1 MKPAERWGRREFAYS
16 LGLGARAAVR
26 LTAGLALLAWTTL
39 PALAQEQSAPDPADS
54 LTGTIFRWL
63 NFALVMGVI
72 IYLISKVGAPYF
84 RQNAQA
90 ISQSIR
96 QAAEERA
103 AAEHELNEISQKLAK
118 IDVEIQQM
126 RRTAASESAAQ
137 AERIRTLART
147 EVERVAQ
154 AARAEI
160 MASERAAALE
170 LRGAAARLATERA
183 AALISARVSAAAEAG
198 LFRSFILEVE
208 KSAS

>member
-1 MKPAERWGRREFAYS
+1 MKLAPRTQWRQIGTS
-16 LGLGARAAVR
+16 MVVGLMV
-26 LTAGLALLAWTTL
+26 LAWTAL
-39 PALAQEQSAPDPADS
+39 PALAQEQTAPDPADS

-72 IYLISKVGAPYF
+72 TYLIRKVGAPYF

-103 AAEHELNEISQKLAK
+103 AAERELNEVSQKLAK
-118 IDVEIQQM
+118 IDLEIQDM
-126 RRTAASESAAQ
+126 RRTAANESAAQ
-137 AERIRTLART
+137 AERIRALARK

-154 AARAEI
+154 AAQAEI
-160 MASERAAALE
+160 VASERAAAME
-170 LRGAAARLATERA
+170 LRAAAARLATEHA
-183 AALISARVSAAAEAG
+183 AALIRARMNAVAEAG

>member
-1 MKPAERWGRREFAYS
+1 MKLAPRTQWRQIGTS
-16 LGLGARAAVR
+16 MVVGLTV
-26 LTAGLALLAWTTL
+26 LAWTAL
-39 PALAQEQSAPDPADS
+39 PALAQEQTAPDPADS

-72 IYLISKVGAPYF
+72 IYLIRKVGAPYF

-103 AAEHELNEISQKLAK
+103 AAERELNEVSQKLAK
-118 IDVEIQQM
+118 IDLEIQDM
-126 RRTAASESAAQ
+126 RRTAANESAAQ
-137 AERIRTLART
+137 AERIRALARK

-154 AARAEI
+154 AAQAEI
-160 MASERAAALE
+160 VASERAAAME
-170 LRGAAARLATERA
+170 LRAAAARLATEHA
-183 AALISARVSAAAEAG
+183 AALIRARMNAVAEAG

>member
-1 MKPAERWGRREFAYS
+1 MKPAPRICWRQAAS
-16 LGLGARAAVR
+16 LFIA
-26 LTAGLALLAWTTL
+26 LAWTTL

-63 NFALVMGVI
+63 NFALVMGGI
-72 IYLISKVGAPYF
+72 IYLIRKVGAPYF
-84 RQNAQA
+84 RQNARS

-96 QAAEERA
+96 RAAEERA
-103 AAEHELNEISQKLAK
+103 GAERELNEISQKLAK
-118 IDVEIQQM
+118 INLEIQDM
-126 RRTAASESAAQ
+126 RRTAATESGAQ
-137 AERIRTLART
+137 AERIRALART

-160 MASERAAALE
+160 VAAERAAAME
-170 LRGAAARLATERA
+170 LRGAAARLATEHA
-183 AALISARVSAAAEAG
+183 AVLVRARVNAAAEAG

>member
-1 MKPAERWGRREFAYS
+1 MKLAPRTQWRQIGTS
-16 LGLGARAAVR
+16 MVVGLMV
-26 LTAGLALLAWTTL
+26 LAWTAL
-39 PALAQEQSAPDPADS
+39 PALAQEQTAPDPADS

-72 IYLISKVGAPYF
+72 IYLIRKVGAPYF

-103 AAEHELNEISQKLAK
+103 AAERELNEVSQKLAK
-118 IDVEIQQM
+118 IDLEIQDM
-126 RRTAASESAAQ
+126 RRTAANESAAQ
-137 AERIRTLART
+137 AERIRALARK

-154 AARAEI
+154 AAQAEI
-160 MASERAAALE
+160 VASERAAAME
-170 LRGAAARLATERA
+170 LRAAAARLATEHA
-183 AALISARVSAAAEAG
+183 AALIRARMNAVAEAG

>member
-1 MKPAERWGRREFAYS
+1 MKLAPRTQWRQIGTS
-16 LGLGARAAVR
+16 MVVGLMV
-26 LTAGLALLAWTTL
+26 LAWTAL

-72 IYLISKVGAPYF
+72 IYLIRKLGAPYF
-84 RQNAQA
+84 RQNAQS

-96 QAAEERA
+96 RAAEERA
-103 AAEHELNEISQKLAK
+103 AAERELNEVSQKLAK
-118 IDVEIQQM
+118 IDLEIQDM
-126 RRTAASESAAQ
+126 RRTAANESAEL
-137 AERIRTLART
+137 AERIRALARK

-160 MASERAAALE
+160 VASERAAAME
-170 LRGAAARLATERA
+170 LRAAAARLATEHA
-183 AALISARVSAAAEAG
+183 AALIRARMNAVAEAG

>member
-1 MKPAERWGRREFAYS
+1 MKLAPRTQWRQIGTS
-16 LGLGARAAVR
+16 VVVGLMVLAC
-26 LTAGLALLAWTTL
+26 TAL
-39 PALAQEQSAPDPADS
+39 PALAQEQNAPDPADS

-72 IYLISKVGAPYF
+72 IYLIGKVGAPYF

-103 AAEHELNEISQKLAK
+103 AAERELNEVSQKLAK
-118 IDVEIQQM
+118 IDLEIQDM
-126 RRTAASESAAQ
+126 RRTAAGESAAQ
-137 AERIRTLART
+137 AERIRALARK

-160 MASERAAALE
+160 IASERAAALE
-170 LRGAAARLATERA
+170 LRGAAARLATEHA
-183 AALISARVSAAAEAG
+183 AALIRARMNGAAEAG

>member
-1 MKPAERWGRREFAYS
+1 MKLAPRSQWRQIGTS
-16 LGLGARAAVR
+16 MV
-26 LTAGLALLAWTTL
+26 AGLMALAWTAL

-72 IYLISKVGAPYF
+72 IYLIRKVGAPYF

-103 AAEHELNEISQKLAK
+103 AAERELNEVTQKLAK
-118 IDVEIQQM
+118 IDLEIQDM

-137 AERIRTLART
+137 AERIRALARK

-160 MASERAAALE
+160 AASERGAAME
-170 LRGAAARLATERA
+170 LRAAAARLATEYA
-183 AALISARVSAAAEAG
+183 AALIRARMNAAAEAG
-198 LFRSFILEVE
+198 LFRSFLVEVE

>member
-1 MKPAERWGRREFAYS
+1 MKLAPRGQWRQIGTS
-16 LGLGARAAVR
+16 MV
-26 LTAGLALLAWTTL
+26 AGLMVLAWTAL
-39 PALAQEQSAPDPADS
+39 PALAQEQNAPDPADS

-84 RQNAQA
+84 RQNARA

-103 AAEHELNEISQKLAK
+103 AAERELNEVSQKLAK
-118 IDVEIQQM
+118 IDLEIQDM
-126 RRTAASESAAQ
+126 RRTAANESTAQ
-137 AERIRTLART
+137 AERIRALART

-154 AARAEI
+154 SARAEI
-160 MASERAAALE
+160 AAAERAAAME
-170 LRGAAARLATERA
+170 LRGAAARLATEQA
-183 AALISARVSAAAEAG
+183 AALIRARMNAAAEAG